1 MLTEYG
7 ENLYLQCEVYD
18 KYCIL
23 RVSPEVGGGGGGGG
37 GRGAPGGIPFITHMS
52 LSMICR
58 KSVDFVIFSQF
69 FAILLKMTLPQADP

>member
-23 RVSPEVGGGGGGGG
+23 RVSPEVGGGGGGTGG
-37 GRGAPGGIPFITHMS
+37 NPYITPMS

>member
-7 ENLYLQCEVYD
+7 ENLFLQCEVYD

-23 RVSPEVGGGGGGGG
+23 RVSPEVGGT
-37 GRGAPGGIPFITHMS
+37 GGIPSITHMS
-52 LSMICR
+52 LSMLCR
-58 KSVDFVIFSQF
+58 KSVDFVIFIQF